1 MEKILKSKYPAGDF
15 GIWLVVY
22 MELIT
27 FGLLFIGYAF
37 ARRGELEVFN
47 SSQLLLDQKLGFIN
61 TIILIT
67 SSYFVVKAIEAIK
80 NVDRAYANKIAS
92 RWLLAAMSLGAVF
105 MVIKFIELSDKYSHG
120 INLSTNTFFMFYIL
134 LTVFHFLHVL
144 LGIIILFNIQQK
156 AKNGGYTQSDYKGME
171 TGAVY
176 WHLIDLLWIVLF
188 PLVYI
193 IR

>member
-1 MEKILKSKYPAGDF
+1 MEF
-15 GIWLVVY
+15 
-22 MELIT
+22 IT

-37 ARRGELEVFN
+37 ARRAELDVFN
-47 SSQLLLDQKLGFIN
+47 ASQLLLEQKLGFIN

-80 NVDRAYANKIAS
+80 NAENNANRVAS
-92 RWLLAAMSLGAVF
+92 RWLIAAMSFGAIFV
-105 MVIKFIELSDKYSHG
+105 VIKFIELSDKYSHG

-134 LTVFHFLHVL
+134 LSVFHFLHVL
-144 LGIIILFNIQQK
+144 LGIVILFNVQQK
-156 AKNGGYTQSDYKGME
+156 TKNGGYSKDDYKGME